1 MEVQHTLA
9 KPVSLSGR
17 GLFGGQRVTA
27 TFDPAPANHGI
38 VFSRC
43 DLGDQHVP
51 ARIEHVITQAR
62 RTTLRSGEAII
73 ETCEHCL
80 SALAALNIDNVLI
93 RLDGPELPDRDGS
106 ARPFYDVLSQVGV
119 AEEGDALR
127 HRLKVIEPVVV
138 RNGDATLAAVPC
150 DEQTMHVIYELDY
163 GPDAPVGPQ
172 LQSFNCA
179 NGDYAHQ
186 LAPARTFAFEQ
197 EAAAMQS
204 AGFGTHLTEKDML
217 VIGPNG
223 PIGNEYRFQDELVR
237 HKIVD
242 LIGDLYLVGAPIQ
255 GRIIAHRS
263 GHALNHALV
272 RKLIAQQ
279 RSRDRHRMA
288 QCETAIDIR
297 RLMRILPHSYPMLLV
312 DRVTHIEGDKRI
324 TGIKN
329 VTINEPFFQG
339 HYPTTPVM
347 PGVLMIEAI
356 AQLAAVLVGQ
366 KLENTGKLGFLMSMD
381 RVKIRRPVTPGDQL
395 ILEAETLRM
404 RSRIAHV
411 RGVAYVGDDV
421 AAEVEVKF
429 MLVDDDQE

>member
-1 MEVQHTLA
+1 
-9 KPVSLSGR
+9 
-17 GLFGGQRVTA
+17 
-27 TFDPAPANHGI
+27 
-38 VFSRC
+38 
-43 DLGDQHVP
+43 
-51 ARIEHVITQAR
+51 
-62 RTTLRSGEAII
+62 
-73 ETCEHCL
+73 
-80 SALAALNIDNVLI
+80 
-93 RLDGPELPDRDGS
+93 
-106 ARPFYDVLSQVGV
+106 
-119 AEEGDALR
+119 
-127 HRLKVIEPVVV
+127 
-138 RNGDATLAAVPC
+138 
-150 DEQTMHVIYELDY
+150 
-163 GPDAPVGPQ
+163 
-172 LQSFNCA
+172 
-179 NGDYAHQ
+179 
-186 LAPARTFAFEQ
+186 
-197 EAAAMQS
+197 MQS
-204 AGFGTHLTEKDML
+204 AGFGTHLTEKDVL

-263 GHALNHALV
+263 GHALNHAMV

-279 RSRDRHRMA
+279 RSRDRHRRA

-339 HYPTTPVM
+339 HYPTAPVM
-347 PGVLMIEAI
+347 PGVLLIEAI

-404 RSRIAHV
+404 RRRIAHI
-411 RGVAYVGDDV
+411 RGIAYVGDDV

-429 MLVDDDQE
+429 MLVDDDQA